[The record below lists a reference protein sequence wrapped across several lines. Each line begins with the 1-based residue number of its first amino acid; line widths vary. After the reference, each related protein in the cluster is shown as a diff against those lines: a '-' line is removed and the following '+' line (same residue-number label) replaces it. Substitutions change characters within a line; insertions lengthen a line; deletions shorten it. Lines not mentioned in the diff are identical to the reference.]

1 MAAYQ
6 RAVLSQDCLL
16 GDDMSLKGT
25 RSVNIGLRNV
35 VATILI
41 LLGLVFV
48 WEIRGTLMLT
58 FAAVVLVILFT
69 MPVRLLMQKFEMNRL
84 IAIVVSVAGF
94 FVAIGLLGT
103 PIMRTIVNQYNVL
116 AYDVIP
122 QGLEQARQS
131 ITGEALIEMFP
142 LLEGV
147 FTGDNTDLISD
158 DLINQVV
165 SQFSDAVGR
174 LGGTVLPVVGG
185 VANTILS
192 ALIIFFLSMY
202 LLAEPE
208 RYVNGIVKLTPLWY
222 RERMMTILGRLDQ
235 TLRAW
240 ISVTAV
246 SMLVVALLTGF
257 GLALLDINEWLALG
271 VLAGALSF
279 IPNFGPVVALIPSV
293 AVALVQAPQNV
304 VWTIV
309 VIYGVSFF
317 QSQVISPLLASER
330 MNMPAILILLGQ
342 IIFGFF
348 FGFLGLMLAVP
359 LSACVAVLVDEMYVN
374 DVLGDRSKTKEAIV
388 PQAEAKAEEFAPEPS

>member
-1 MAAYQ
+1 
-6 RAVLSQDCLL
+6 
-16 GDDMSLKGT
+16 
-25 RSVNIGLRNV
+25 
-35 VATILI
+35 
-41 LLGLVFV
+41 
-48 WEIRGTLMLT
+48 
-58 FAAVVLVILFT
+58 
-69 MPVRLLMQKFEMNRL
+69 
-84 IAIVVSVAGF
+84 
-94 FVAIGLLGT
+94 
-103 PIMRTIVNQYNVL
+103 
-116 AYDVIP
+116 
-122 QGLEQARQS
+122 
-131 ITGEALIEMFP
+131 MFP
-142 LLEGV
+142 PLEGLI
-147 FTGDNTDLISD
+147 TADNTDLISD

-165 SQFSDAVGR
+165 SQFTDAIGR

-208 RYVNGIVKLTPLWY
+208 RYVSGIIKLTPLWY
-222 RERMMTILGRLDQ
+222 RDRMMTILGRIDT

-246 SMLVVALLTGF
+246 SMVVVAILTGL
-257 GLALLDINEWLALG
+257 GLALLDIREWLALG

-304 VWTIV
+304 FWTV
-309 VIYGVSFF
+309 VIIYGVSFI
-317 QSQVISPLLASER
+317 QSQVISPVLASER

-359 LSACVAVLVDEMYVN
+359 LSACVAVLVDEMYIK
-374 DVLGDRSKTKEAIV
+374 DVLGDRAKTK
-388 PQAEAKAEEFAPEPS
+388 AEKETPTDSLQEGLVPEPS